1 VATSREATR
10 ATPARRCAYDV
21 VRRVFEQGAF
31 ADRAF
36 RAQADR
42 HELTGRER
50 AFSMRLAYGAVQRRA
65 TLDFLI
71 ERLTDRPIKRLDP
84 ALAAA
89 LRIGLYQV
97 AYLDGVPEH
106 AAVNE
111 TVELAKRRRRP
122 GHQLVNAVM
131 RRATREARAIVDSLG
146 EATPAEAALRH
157 SHPKWI
163 AELWWH
169 ELGSEDAIALM
180 RQNNEPPESAVRAN
194 TLRVTPAELAS
205 SLAADGARSRRDP
218 AIPEALVLTS
228 PYDVHGSPPF
238 QRGALMPQSR
248 ASMLVAR
255 ALDPQPG
262 EQVLDLCAAP
272 GAKATH
278 IAALMRDEGRVVA
291 IDIQA
296 GRARTVENNS
306 LRLGAQCV
314 EVRTGDARESDHGG
328 EFDRVLVDP
337 PCSDLGTLQSRPD
350 VRWRKRPAQVAGLA
364 ALQREILDA
373 AAVSVR
379 PGGRLVYSTCTV
391 SAAENERQIEDFLGR
406 HEAFSPV
413 DLSGPYSQE
422 PATGPSNRGRFLRT
436 LPHRHG
442 TDGFF
447 IAALERHR
455 R

>member
-1 VATSREATR
+1 
-10 ATPARRCAYDV
+10 V

-42 HELTGRER
+42 YELTGRER

-97 AYLDGVPEH
+97 AYLDGVPQH

-131 RRATREARAIVDSLG
+131 RRATLEARALIDSLG

-163 AELWWH
+163 AELWWQ
-169 ELGSEDAIALM
+169 ELGSEEAVALM

-205 SLAADGARSRRDP
+205 SLAADGVRSRADP
-218 AIPEALVLTS
+218 SIDEALVLTS
-228 PYDVHGSPPF
+228 PYDVHGSRPF
-238 QRGALMPQSR
+238 ERGALMPQSR

-278 IAALMRDEGRVVA
+278 IAALMHDAGRVVA
-291 IDIQA
+291 IDIQE
-296 GRARTVENNS
+296 GRARTVQNNS
-306 LRLGAQCV
+306 RRLGAECV
-314 EVRTGDARESDHGG
+314 DVRTGDARETDHGG
-328 EFDRVLVDP
+328 EFDRVLIDP

-373 AAVSVR
+373 AAASVR

-406 HEAFSPV
+406 HAEFAPL

-422 PATGPSNRGRFLRT
+422 PATAPSNRGRFLRT

>member
-1 VATSREATR
+1 MATA
-10 ATPARRCAYDV
+10 ARRCAYDV

-42 HELTGRER
+42 YELTGRDR
-50 AFSMRLAYGAVQRRA
+50 AFSMRLAYGAIQRRS

-71 ERLTDRPIKRLDP
+71 ERLTERPIKRLDP

-131 RRATREARAIVDSLG
+131 RRATREARDLVESLG
-146 EATPAEAALRH
+146 DETPADAALRH

-163 AELWWH
+163 AELWWQ
-169 ELGSEDAIALM
+169 ELGREEAIALM
-180 RQNNEPPESAVRAN
+180 QQNNEPPESAVRAN
-194 TLRVTPAELAS
+194 TLRVTTGELMSA
-205 SLAADGARSRRDP
+205 LAADGVGARSD
-218 AIPEALVLTS
+218 AVIEEALVLTS
-228 PYDVHGSPPF
+228 PYDVHRSRPF
-238 QRGALMPQSR
+238 ERGALMPQSR

-255 ALDPQPG
+255 TLDPQPG
-262 EQVLDLCAAP
+262 ESVLDLCAAP

-278 IAALMRDEGRVVA
+278 LAALMRDQGRVVA
-291 IDIQA
+291 VDIQP
-296 GRARTVENNS
+296 GRARTVEQNCR
-306 LRLGAQCV
+306 RLETRCV
-314 EVRTGDARESDHGG
+314 EVRTGDARAPDHGSD
-328 EFDRVLVDP
+328 FDRVLVDP

-364 ALQREILDA
+364 AIQREILDA
-373 AAVSVR
+373 AAAALR

-406 HEAFSPV
+406 HDDFSPL
-413 DLSGPYSQE
+413 DLPGPYSQE
-422 PATGPSNRGRFLRT
+422 PATAPPSRGRFLRT

-447 IAALERHR
+447 IAALERHI
-455 R
+455 

>member
-1 VATSREATR
+1 
-10 ATPARRCAYDV
+10 
-21 VRRVFEQGAF
+21 
-31 ADRAF
+31 
-36 RAQADR
+36 
-42 HELTGRER
+42 
-50 AFSMRLAYGAVQRRA
+50 
-65 TLDFLI
+65 
-71 ERLTDRPIKRLDP
+71 
-84 ALAAA
+84 
-89 LRIGLYQV
+89 
-97 AYLDGVPEH
+97 
-106 AAVNE
+106 
-111 TVELAKRRRRP
+111 
-122 GHQLVNAVM
+122 
-131 RRATREARAIVDSLG
+131 
-146 EATPAEAALRH
+146 
-157 SHPKWI
+157 
-163 AELWWH
+163 
-169 ELGSEDAIALM
+169 
-180 RQNNEPPESAVRAN
+180 
-194 TLRVTPAELAS
+194 
-205 SLAADGARSRRDP
+205 
-218 AIPEALVLTS
+218 
-228 PYDVHGSPPF
+228 
-238 QRGALMPQSR
+238 MPQSR

-291 IDIQA
+291 IDLQA
-296 GRARTVENNS
+296 GRARTIENNS
-306 LRLGAQCV
+306 LRLGTQCV
-314 EVRTGDARESDHGG
+314 EVRTGDARDSDQGG

-373 AAVSVR
+373 AAASVR

-406 HEAFSPV
+406 HEEFSPF

-447 IAALERHR
+447 IAALERHH
-455 R
+455 